1 VKAFAPVQKPGPGE
15 FNLGGLTGAV
25 VGSLGGLFAVG
36 LARAILSGHIADL
49 FGTPILGII
58 GFLVSG
64 VTGWLLGSQ
73 LGPRLGQRFHSQ
85 QVEMIGGAIGG
96 LVPAA
101 LIALWGWYM
110 VTPH

>member
-1 VKAFAPVQKPGPGE
+1 
-15 FNLGGLTGAV
+15 LGGLVGAV

-36 LARAILSGHIADL
+36 LARAIIKGHIADL
-49 FGTPILGII
+49 FGTPILGLI

-64 VTGWLLGSQ
+64 GTGWLLGSQ
-73 LGPRLGQRFHSQ
+73 IGPRLGQRFNSQ
-85 QVEMIGGAIGG
+85 RLEIIGGAIGG
-96 LVPAA
+96 LVPAV